1 MVETPVF
8 SKAAVAAPHHLA
20 AEAGRALM
28 GEGANAIEAM
38 IGMAATI
45 AVVYPHMNAIGGDGF
60 WLIREPS
67 GKVLYIEA
75 CGYAG
80 SEATMERYK
89 SLGYD
94 SIPARGPLSALTVP
108 GTVGGWQ
115 LAHEIAQA
123 VGGRVPRTDLLHDA
137 IALAR
142 DGYAQSKTE
151 AAAKPFEFAALCEAP
166 GFAETFLIDGKIP
179 PEGTLRH
186 NAKLADTLGHLALA
200 GFDDFYRGD
209 ISRELAFDMEKLGN
223 GITRADLERYHAIR
237 REPLQLRVKD
247 RMHYNAPPPTQ
258 GLASLMILG
267 IFDRLDVKDKESF
280 AHIHALVEAS
290 KRAIAI
296 RDRVCTDFDA
306 LTIDPDTFLCLDTF
320 EREASKIDMKR
331 AAAFPLPPSEGDTIW
346 MGAIDASGRA
356 VSFIQSIYWEY
367 GSGCVLPRTGIHL
380 QNRGISFSLD
390 PKAVNPLKPGRRP
403 FHTLNPPLTVFD
415 DGRVL
420 SYGSM
425 GGDGQPQFQAQ
436 VMTRILF
443 GEGLAG
449 AVEAPRF
456 LFGKTWGDA
465 TTTLKLEPRFDSR
478 LFEQLDKAGHEI
490 EILSEPYASRC
501 GHAGALMR
509 YPSGKVEATHDPRSD
524 GCAAGV

>member
-1 MVETPVF
+1 MIETPVF
-8 SKAAVAAPHHLA
+8 SKAAVAAPHQLA
-20 AEAGRALM
+20 AETGRALL

-45 AVVYPHMNAIGGDGF
+45 AVVYPHMNGIGGDGF

-75 CGYAG
+75 CGFAG
-80 SEATMERYK
+80 SGATIEHYRH
-89 SLGYD
+89 LGYD
-94 SIPARGPLSALTVP
+94 SIPSRGPLAALTVP
-108 GTVGGWQ
+108 GTLGGWQ
-115 LAHEIAQA
+115 LALEIAQA
-123 VGGRVPRTDLLHDA
+123 VGGKLPRTDLLHDA

-142 DGYAQSKTE
+142 SGYQQSKTE

-166 GFAETFLIDGKIP
+166 GFAETFLFDGKIP
-179 PEGTLRH
+179 PMGTLRH
-186 NAKLADTLGHLALA
+186 NEKLADTLNHLAHA
-200 GFDDFYRGD
+200 GFEDFYRGD
-209 ISRELAFDMEKLGN
+209 IGRELAADMEKLGI
-223 GITRADLERYHAIR
+223 GITRDDLHRYSAMR
-237 REPLQLRVKD
+237 REPLSIRIKD

-267 IFDRLDVKDKESF
+267 IFDRLGIKEAETF

-296 RDRVCTDFDA
+296 RDKVCTDFDA
-306 LTIDPDTFLCLDTF
+306 LSIDPDIYLCEQAF
-320 EREASKIDMKR
+320 EREASRISMSR
-331 AAAFPLPPSEGDTIW
+331 AAAFPLPPEEGDTIW

-367 GSGCVLPRTGIHL
+367 GSGCVLPRTGVHL

-390 PKAVNPLKPGRRP
+390 PKSNNPLRPGRRP
-403 FHTLNPPLTVFD
+403 FHTLNPPLTVYD

-443 GEGLAG
+443 GESLAE

-478 LFEQLDKAGHEI
+478 LFEQLEKAGHDI
-490 EILSEPYASRC
+490 EIFDEPYVSRC

-509 YPSGKVEATHDPRSD
+509 FPQGKVEATHDPRSD
-524 GCAAGV
+524 GNAAGM